1 MIFWIVSMFC
11 LCMDYNRLNH
21 PSKSK
26 CLSVQTQCTGL
37 VSHGMLV
44 TLVTFIYRFVCCDMS
59 ALLDRVLQW
68 QREEVSEKKRCVYI
82 TGMLL
87 HFVRFSF
94 LLWLFFFFHLSFVAL
109 GSRHRN
115 TANTESQPERDT
127 ASACKR
133 CSTKADPVSSKFD
146 IFCTSVK
153 YMRK

>member
-59 ALLDRVLQW
+59 ALLDHVLQW
-68 QREEVSEKKRCVYI
+68 QWGGSFGEKKVCIYNRNVATFCA
-82 TGMLL
+82 
-87 HFVRFSF
+87 
-94 LLWLFFFFHLSFVAL
+94 FFFFIVVFFSLEFC
-109 GSRHRN
+109 GSREQ
-115 TANTESQPERDT
+115 TQ
-127 ASACKR
+127 KY
-133 CSTKADPVSSKFD
+133 SKHWVTTGTWHSF
-146 IFCTSVK
+146 SVQALFNK
-153 YMRK
+153 SWSCLLKVWHLLYICRIY

>member
-44 TLVTFIYRFVCCDMS
+44 TLVTFIYRFVCYDMS
-59 ALLDRVLQW
+59 PLLDHVLQW
-68 QREEVSEKKRCVYI
+68 QREEVFGEKRCVYI

-94 LLWLFFFFHLSFVAL
+94 FIVVFFLLEFC
-109 GSRHRN
+109 GSREQ
-115 TANTESQPERDT
+115 TQ
-127 ASACKR
+127 KY
-133 CSTKADPVSSKFD
+133 SKHWVTTGTWHSF
-146 IFCTSVK
+146 SVQALLNK
-153 YMRK
+153 SWSCLLEVWHLLYIRRIY